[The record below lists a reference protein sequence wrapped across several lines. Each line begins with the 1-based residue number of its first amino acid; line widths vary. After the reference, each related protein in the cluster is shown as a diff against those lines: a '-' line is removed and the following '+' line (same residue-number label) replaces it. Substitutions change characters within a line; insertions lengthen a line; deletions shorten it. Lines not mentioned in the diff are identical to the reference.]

1 MCLGTTE
8 QQLYNLKFKTVKK
21 LDAGGPI
28 TTKALKDGS
37 IDVGLLFTGSSVI
50 DPNFQ
55 LLTDDKGLQ
64 PADDAIAVWR
74 TSVDTLGAGRRDQLG
89 QREARHRRVQRDGVE
104 DLQRQGG
111 SERRGQGLLD
121 EERPR

>member
-1 MCLGTTE
+1 MRISPLCLGTTE
-8 QQLYNLKFKTVKK
+8 QRLYNLKFKTVKK
-21 LDAGGPI
+21 LDEGGPI

-64 PADDAIAVWR
+64 PANDTIAVWR
-74 TSVDTLGAGRRDQLG
+74 TSVDRR
-89 QREARHRRVQRDGVE
+89 RWTT
-104 DLQRQGG
+104 
-111 SERRGQGLLD
+111 
-121 EERPR
+121 